1 MPNTLLIPSEVATV
15 AATLVGADLV
25 LAGLI
30 SRDLESDF
38 RKGAGTTVRV
48 RVPGSVVA
56 HRRDLHDTTSVLEV
70 DELVEQQVDVKLS
83 DHLYSK
89 VTLSEGELDLD
100 MTNFARQVLKPQTDA
115 LVKRIERDVVAVMQA
130 TPADTTLAYDPTNP
144 ARVFTAIRTKLRQ
157 NGVGDS
163 AQLYAAVGSQVY
175 ADLLDGPVGSSG
187 TTFDSPGVVRGFQV
201 VESTRL
207 TPTEIVGFVKPAFA
221 LVVRA
226 PAVPDGAAYGA
237 SVSASGFALRHIMS
251 YDDSVAADRSLLS
264 VFAEVTAMPLAVD
277 RENGT
282 VDLVDH
288 GGAVRVLATA

>member
-1 MPNTLLIPSEVATV
+1 MPNTLLIPAEVATV
-15 AATLVGADLV
+15 AATLVGGDLV

-30 SRDLESDF
+30 SRDLEADF

-70 DELVEQQVDVKLS
+70 DELVEQQIDVKLN

-100 MTNFARQVLKPQTDA
+100 IASFAAQVLKPQTDA
-115 LVKRIERDVVAVMQA
+115 LVKRIERYVVAVMKA
-130 TPADTTLAYDPTNP
+130 TPADTALAYDPANP
-144 ARVFTAIRTKLRQ
+144 ARVFTAMRTKLRQ

-187 TTFDSPGVVRGFQV
+187 TTFDSPDVVRGFQV

-207 TPTEIVGFVKPAFA
+207 APTEIVGFVKPAFA

-226 PAVPDGAAYGA
+226 PAKPDGAAYGA
-237 SVSASGFALRHIMS
+237 SVSAGGFALRHIMS

-277 RENGT
+277 REDGT
-282 VDLVDH
+282 VDLVEH